1 MDFREFQAIMDAYQ
15 EEQLDA
21 YINGYYFDSSILIT
35 YPTSTGI
42 RSFYITNVVYSN
54 EYPGCIEGTCMTNY
68 PEGRTDF
75 TGIDE
80 IDYGTSRRTFSI
92 AKIIRIG

>member
-1 MDFREFQAIMDAYQ
+1 MDFREFQAIMNDYK
-15 EEQLDA
+15 EEQLNA
-21 YINGYYFDSSILIT
+21 YMDGDDFDPGILIT

-42 RSFYITNVVYSN
+42 RSFCITNVVYSN
-54 EYPGCIEGTCMTNY
+54 KYPGCIEGTCMTNY
-68 PEGRTDF
+68 PEGRADI

-92 AKIIRIG
+92 AKIIKIG